1 MAEEPVQ
8 RRLAAIMAADVVGYS
23 RLLENDEAGTLTAV
37 KARRH
42 EVLEPLLARHRGRI
56 VKSMGDGVLVEFAS
70 AVNAVACAI
79 ELQQGM
85 AEANANLPDN
95 RRIIL
100 RVGINIGDVVVDG
113 GDLQGDGVVVAA
125 RLEALSE
132 PGCIYVS
139 GAVADQVQ
147 GKLPLNFR
155 SLGDRTLKNIGS
167 RCAFIVLPPTARRKT
182 RSFSTRSRPPKL
194 R

>member
-1 MAEEPVQ
+1 MAQEPVQ

-23 RLLENDEAGTLTAV
+23 RLLENDEAGTLSAIKT
-37 KARRH
+37 RRH

-85 AEANANLPDN
+85 AEANASLPDS

-113 GDLQGDGVVVAA
+113 GDLQ
-125 RLEALSE
+125 
-132 PGCIYVS
+132 
-139 GAVADQVQ
+139 
-147 GKLPLNFR
+147 
-155 SLGDRTLKNIGS
+155 
-167 RCAFIVLPPTARRKT
+167 
-182 RSFSTRSRPPKL
+182 
-194 R
+194 

>member
-1 MAEEPVQ
+1 ME

-23 RLLENDEAGTLTAV
+23 RLMEADEAGTLDTL
-37 KARRH
+37 KARRRG
-42 EVLEPLLARHRGRI
+42 VLEPLVAKHQGRI
-56 VKSMGDGVLVEFAS
+56 FKTTGDGVLVEFAS

-85 AEANANLPDN
+85 AEANADLPDS

-113 GDLQGDGVVVAA
+113 GDLQGDAVVVAA

-139 GAVADQVQ
+139 GAVADHHRTRQTAARNPAVRRRRLSFLQ
-147 GKLPLNFR
+147 ALR
-155 SLGDRTLKNIGS
+155 SSK
-167 RCAFIVLPPTARRKT
+167 
-182 RSFSTRSRPPKL
+182 
-194 R
+194 